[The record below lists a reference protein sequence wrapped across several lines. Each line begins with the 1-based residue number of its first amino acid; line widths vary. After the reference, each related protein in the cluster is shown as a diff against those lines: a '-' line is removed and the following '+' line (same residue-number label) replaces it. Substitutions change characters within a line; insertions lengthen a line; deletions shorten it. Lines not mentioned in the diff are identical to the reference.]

1 MVLTFRY
8 CVAEDYRVAQLSE
21 FSAAAELLRPNE
33 RACQQRFSV
42 TPGGIDRCGMNSVS
56 LACPAWHAASMLP
69 KRSGET

>member
-1 MVLTFRY
+1 M
-8 CVAEDYRVAQLSE
+8 

-33 RACQQRFSV
+33 RDRQQRFSV

-69 KRSGET
+69 KRSEET